1 MTRQDHVLRTTTL
14 ERMLLALVLTTLAI
28 GARPSSA
35 DSLKL
40 NFGILD
46 KPAWYKA
53 EGNVMAQDEA
63 PVAPKGGF
71 NESAR
76 LGKPL
81 PTTNW
86 YFTLRLAVK
95 RWEEPGFNKGARGL
109 TISIEGVHKR
119 GPHQVDPTKDNPNN
133 VLPKVTSAKV
143 NIDFGA
149 SGSLV
154 AQHESWRHWAG
165 PEKHYDRYAF
175 VMWPKVFKGDPFN
188 NKPHRIGGTGKVL
201 AVHSGHSRPQFP
213 EGEDITISL
222 RPEDETTVTYDADT
236 AQLTFNLGPIVGLD
250 REGGDTG
257 GSDLEYT
264 DDPILAGEVSVTAL
278 EFLGQDDDG
287 RYLFGGGEI
296 EIIDPAEQFVFR
308 ASFSE
313 YVLDPTALPEEPT
326 GLAWVESLGISDIP
340 DDQDAPSQ
348 FLRDYVER
356 AMFGEDMPTER
367 SKRLLGTILSVET
380 ILDLVVLTEGFTQS
394 AFDIPAT
401 VQIGAA
407 FSPPCQCQGD
417 VNQDGIVDDVDV
429 ELVLGCQG
437 AEPEE
442 ECEAADINC
451 DDVIDEQDIE
461 AVLCLVEGDDALDC
475 CAAESESAW
484 EDDANGDDN
493 VDPLDSGFGPAR
505 FGDWP

>member
-14 ERMLLALVLTTLAI
+14 ERMVFSLTLTALLLGTNPGAAADTLDSPDMFPDGDTTEKFVTLGTLTATDESAPPDGISDAAFTVPGTVNWTFTWKVNVASWDIADPADPDDGGANDGAVDFEVFLEGEHITPPPAHNHTPPENDLPQISSKRGKLFFNKQATFARNKAVNHGDHVDKYWFRYRPTASVTNNTPALAGLAKVRAQHSKTGKKLFGSTALKI
-28 GARPSSA
+28 GSGDSVGLSYDA
-35 DSLKL
+35 DSL
-40 NFGILD
+40 
-46 KPAWYKA
+46 
-53 EGNVMAQDEA
+53 
-63 PVAPKGGF
+63 
-71 NESAR
+71 
-76 LGKPL
+76 
-81 PTTNW
+81 
-86 YFTLRLAVK
+86 
-95 RWEEPGFNKGARGL
+95 
-109 TISIEGVHKR
+109 
-119 GPHQVDPTKDNPNN
+119 
-133 VLPKVTSAKV
+133 VL
-143 NIDFGA
+143 
-149 SGSLV
+149 SL
-154 AQHESWRHWAG
+154 S
-165 PEKHYDRYAF
+165 
-175 VMWPKVFKGDPFN
+175 
-188 NKPHRIGGTGKVL
+188 
-201 AVHSGHSRPQFP
+201 
-213 EGEDITISL
+213 
-222 RPEDETTVTYDADT
+222 
-236 AQLTFNLGPIVGLD
+236 LGPIDGLD
-250 REGGDTG
+250 NEGGQSG
-257 GSDLEYT
+257 GIDPEYV